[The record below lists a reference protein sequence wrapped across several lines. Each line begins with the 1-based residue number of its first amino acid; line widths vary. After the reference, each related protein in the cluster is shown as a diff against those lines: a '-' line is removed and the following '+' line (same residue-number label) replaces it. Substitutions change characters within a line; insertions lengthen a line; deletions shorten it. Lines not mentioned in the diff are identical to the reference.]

1 MMRSR
6 RKHARRSG
14 QALIEY
20 SLILVLITCV
30 VLVAVITMGNQLLLT
45 YQDIQAEVTNLG
57 GASSD
62 NVFTCPDG
70 TPAVLHGHKYWCHP

>member
-1 MMRSR
+1 MIRSQ

-30 VLVAVITMGNQLLLT
+30 VLVVVITMGNQLLLT
-45 YQDIQAEVTNLG
+45 YQDIQAQVTYLG
-57 GASSD
+57 GANGD
-62 NVFTCPDG
+62 TVFTCPDS
-70 TPAVLHGHKYWCHP
+70 TAAVLHGHRYWCHP

>member
-1 MMRSR
+1 MVRSP

-20 SLILVLITCV
+20 SLILVLVTCV
-30 VLVAVITMGNQLLLT
+30 VLAAVITMGNQLLLT
-45 YQDIQAEVTNLG
+45 YEDIQAQVTYLG

-62 NVFTCPDG
+62 TAFTCPDSS
-70 TPAVLHGHKYWCHP
+70 PAVVHGHKYWCHP

>member
-1 MMRSR
+1 MVLPNSVGRE
-6 RKHARRSG
+6 
-14 QALIEY
+14 ALGHRPAQREERE
-20 SLILVLITCV
+20 LIGGGWVPR
-30 VLVAVITMGNQLLLT
+30 MGNQLLLT